1 MVNVLYLVK
10 ILSLSLVVF
19 QVWVNLLGESP
30 ILMTKVRM
38 KMLYTNLIF
47 VTNITNEA
55 SVWTNIERQIVY
67 EEKKITNI
75 TLGLTRSQVPRLTW
89 KWGGSGNLTA
99 EYLPLLYSPQGW
111 AWILLVFISRP
122 LQLQSSWSWLHKS
135 PDKCFRCCCIG
146 QTDSINVFVIKT

>member
-30 ILMTKVRM
+30 ILMTKVMM

-47 VTNITNEA
+47 VKNITNEA
-55 SVWTNIERQIVY
+55 SVWTKIERQIVY

-75 TLGLTRSQVPRLTW
+75 TLGLTRSQVPRLT
-89 KWGGSGNLTA
+89 
-99 EYLPLLYSPQGW
+99 
-111 AWILLVFISRP
+111 
-122 LQLQSSWSWLHKS
+122 
-135 PDKCFRCCCIG
+135 
-146 QTDSINVFVIKT
+146 

>member
-75 TLGLTRSQVPRLTW
+75 TLGLTRSQVPRLT
-89 KWGGSGNLTA
+89 
-99 EYLPLLYSPQGW
+99 
-111 AWILLVFISRP
+111 
-122 LQLQSSWSWLHKS
+122 
-135 PDKCFRCCCIG
+135 
-146 QTDSINVFVIKT
+146 

>member
-30 ILMTKVRM
+30 ILMTKVMM

-55 SVWTNIERQIVY
+55 SVWTKIERQIVH

-75 TLGLTRSQVPRLTW
+75 TLGLTPSQVPRLT
-89 KWGGSGNLTA
+89 
-99 EYLPLLYSPQGW
+99 
-111 AWILLVFISRP
+111 
-122 LQLQSSWSWLHKS
+122 
-135 PDKCFRCCCIG
+135 
-146 QTDSINVFVIKT
+146 